1 MIGCPDCARMQRQM
15 AAMEWKLR
23 LQAAAQLELMTEND
37 ALREYQLARER
48 RDAINARK
56 RKPRVG
62 R

>member
-1 MIGCPDCARMQRQM
+1 MIGCPDCERMARQI
-15 AAMEWKLR
+15 AAMEGKLR
-23 LQAAAQLELMTEND
+23 LQAAAQLDLMEEND

-56 RKPRVG
+56 RKPSTG